1 MSEGRRPAL
10 VACAGLWGLW
20 GSACNEALLTYPL
33 KGFAY
38 DEAGDCF
45 GEEQVIDVIEGVPG
59 DTCEG
64 VLCIESEETGTIFI
78 TQSCVAPDLY
88 VDRTADTDG
97 PCPLALAAWERGDDG
112 LCD

>member
-1 MSEGRRPAL
+1 L
-10 VACAGLWGLW
+10 GLW

-38 DEAGDCF
+38 DETGDCL

-59 DTCEG
+59 DTCDG

-88 VDRTADTDG
+88 VDRTADSDG

-112 LCD
+112 LCE